1 MIEQHVIEY
10 IYENELV
17 HFRKKFGDMKGYADL
32 LSQASFL
39 FTNGNPYLDFA
50 HPTLHKTVMIGGISV
65 EQDAMN
71 MKEIDQ
77 KWSTILSARP
87 HTVLISF
94 GSMAKSIDMPV
105 HYRQALL
112 DTFSSFP
119 NVTFIWKYENEDSSI
134 AADHPNVYLSSWV
147 PQTALLNDQTYYNF
161 GNETEIKYEIMTRGP
176 VVATYKVYRDFDYY
190 RKGVYI
196 VCFSSIEICSRNSV
210 CLLKSTH
217 NPYIWC
223 YLQHKEGEVTG

>member
-1 MIEQHVIEY
+1 MAVTALTHLDTLSNAIGEPTAISYLPWTGSSGGDKMTFFGRFRNLFGFMIEQHVIEY

-147 PQTALLNDQTYYNF
+147 PQTALLSKLYAF
-161 GNETEIKYEIMTRGP
+161 H
-176 VVATYKVYRDFDYY
+176 
-190 RKGVYI
+190 
-196 VCFSSIEICSRNSV
+196 
-210 CLLKSTH
+210 L
-217 NPYIWC
+217 
-223 YLQHKEGEVTG
+223 YLTCWE

>member
-147 PQTALLNDQTYYNF
+147 PQTALL
-161 GNETEIKYEIMTRGP
+161 TEYLARPESEDVTKLKGQAFVDYINQQQSFFTAEYSPDAEQFVKSRIMDVEF
-176 VVATYKVYRDFDYY
+176 VVDPD
-190 RKGVYI
+190 RKEPKDVLANTEFKI
-196 VCFSSIEICSRNSV
+196 DIPE
-210 CLLKSTH
+210 K
-217 NPYIWC
+217 
-223 YLQHKEGEVTG
+223 